1 MRTTFKAGVCSFLG
15 IATLIIIVLV
25 GYIVSC
31 FLDNQILNEDMS
43 FSLNYN
49 NISAGY
55 SSYWVANSR
64 VYFSDNVGYLYPY
77 YEITKEGK
85 EKIDYIDQKINTIE
99 NFIDEK
105 WDAIQKY
112 NPFI

>member
-1 MRTTFKAGVCSFLG
+1 MNYEEKIQELTIRIEQLEKAENKRVMKKKREMTVKILKIVIILS
-15 IATLIIIVLV
+15 LILTICF
-25 GYIVSC
+25 YI
-31 FLDNQILNEDMS
+31 F
-43 FSLNYN
+43 N
-49 NISAGY
+49 NIIK
-55 SSYWVANSR
+55 
-64 VYFSDNVGYLYPY
+64 PY
-77 YEITKEGK
+77 K